1 MGWVRYALAGLGV
14 VLCLIGVEQMQ
25 AGIPRFHYAQGIA
38 GTRADLGQMLL
49 GVAWLLGALASA
61 GLALTFAPTDSP
73 P

>member
-1 MGWVRYALAGLGV
+1 MAFVRYALAGLGV

-38 GTRADLGQMLL
+38 GMRSDPGEILL
-49 GVAWLLGALASA
+49 GIAWLLGALASGA
-61 GLALTFAPTDSP
+61 LALTFAPAETP